1 MRCNCPGDS
10 PQWTAI
16 PPWGL
21 ESGTASALTH
31 PARDD
36 KQAALQFRTLRHNWS
51 VIVEKGSLTQRM
63 DASTHYENPLLLRDL
78 ADEEL
83 AQVYYDDWGGNKVA
97 APRSGITADQV
108 RSMLIGRLSMAVRG
122 TDKFTGMEGP

>member
-1 MRCNCPGDS
+1 MT
-10 PQWTAI
+10 Q
-16 PPWGL
+16 
-21 ESGTASALTH
+21 

-83 AQVYYDDWGGNKVA
+83 AQVYYDDWGVT
-97 APRSGITADQV
+97 RSPLPDPA
-108 RSMLIGRLSMAVRG
+108 
-122 TDKFTGMEGP
+122 